1 MFENEIKLSGNVC
14 IKVIDE
20 FGSVKQEVS
29 IPNMVVTAGKNW
41 AAARLTADVEG
52 KMSHMAV
59 GTGTSAV
66 QLDNTAL
73 NVESVRVALTGGSN
87 GTATGNAIQFSAAFP
102 STGSSS
108 SLTEAGIFNAASLGT
123 MLARTRFDPIN
134 KGPSDAIT
142 ITWTVTLA

>member
-29 IPNMVVTAGKNW
+29 IPNMVVTAGKEW
-41 AAARLTADVEG
+41 AASRLTGDVG

-59 GTGTSAV
+59 GTGSAIAE
-66 QLDNTAL
+66 LGNTAL
-73 NVESVRVALTGGSN
+73 TTETVRVALTGGTN
-87 GTATGNAIQFSAAFP
+87 GVATGNAIQFSAAFP
-102 STGSSS
+102 ATGSSS
-108 SLTEAGIFNAASLGT
+108 TLREAGIFNAASVGT
-123 MLARTRFDPIN
+123 MLARTVYDAIN
-134 KGPSDAIT
+134 KGPADAIT